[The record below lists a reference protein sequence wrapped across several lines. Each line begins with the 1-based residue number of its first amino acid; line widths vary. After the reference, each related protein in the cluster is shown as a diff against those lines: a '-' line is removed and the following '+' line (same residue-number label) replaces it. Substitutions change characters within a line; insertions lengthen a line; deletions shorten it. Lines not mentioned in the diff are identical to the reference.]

1 MGEDKGRGRGWRAK
15 TRAVRGGLERSQ
27 HGETNEAIFV
37 TSGFVYPNAAAAER
51 RFKNEE
57 PGYIY
62 SRFNNPT
69 VAMFEQRLALL
80 EDAPED
86 VEARATATGL
96 AAVQAAFIGHLKAG
110 DHIVSARALFGGCR
124 YIVEDL
130 CPRLG
135 IPSTLIDGRNLS
147 EWKAAIRPETKAF
160 FLETPSNPTLEICDI
175 KAIADLAHEAGAL
188 LVVDNVF
195 ASPVFQKPFE
205 LGADIVVYSATKH
218 MDGQGRVLGGA
229 ILAKKALFDDKL
241 GMYIRNTGPSLS
253 PFNAWVLLK
262 GLETLDLRVRAMAE
276 NAVAVA
282 KFLKTQKGISNVR
295 YPLDADHPQV
305 ELARKQM
312 SGGGSVVTFEVAGG
326 REAAFRF
333 ADALQLIDISNNL
346 GDAKSLLT
354 HPDTT
359 THARLPEADRRAMG
373 IAEGMFRLSVGL
385 EDPEDLMED
394 VAQALH
400 AAR

>member
-1 MGEDKGRGRGWRAK
+1 MSEIKGRTWRAK
-15 TRAVRGGLERSQ
+15 TRAVRGGTERSQ
-27 HGETNEAIFV
+27 HGETSEAIFA
-37 TSGFVYPNAAAAER
+37 TSGFVYPDAASAER

-69 VAMFEQRLALL
+69 VTMFERRLALL
-80 EDAPED
+80 EDAPEE
-86 VEARATATGL
+86 VEARGTATGL
-96 AAVQAAFIGHLKAG
+96 AAVQAAFLGHLSAG

-135 IPSTLIDGRNLS
+135 IPSTLIDGRHLNA
-147 EWKAAIRPETKAF
+147 WKAAIRPETRAF
-160 FLETPSNPTLEICDI
+160 FLETPSNPTLEICDV
-175 KAIADLAHEAGAL
+175 KAIADLAHECGAL

-195 ASPVFQKPFE
+195 ASPVFQKPFD

-229 ILAKKALFDDKL
+229 ILARKSLFDDKL
-241 GMYIRNTGPSLS
+241 GMYLRNTGPSLS

-262 GLETLDLRVRAMAE
+262 GLETLDLRVNAMAG
-276 NAVAVA
+276 NAVAMA
-282 KFLKTQKGISNVR
+282 AFLKGQKGVSNVR
-295 YPLDADHPQV
+295 YPFDADHPQV
-305 ELARKQM
+305 ELAKSQM
-312 SGGGSVVTFEVAGG
+312 SGGGTIVTFEVAGG
-326 REAAFRF
+326 RDAAFRF
-333 ADALQLIDISNNL
+333 ADALELIDISNNL

-359 THARLPEADRRAMG
+359 THARLPEAERRAMG
-373 IAEGMFRLSVGL
+373 IAEGMFRLSIGL
-385 EDPEDLMED
+385 EDVADLQED
-394 VAQALH
+394 VAQALL